1 MTSASSIAQARKA
14 KLEEIL
20 RVAPIIPVIT
30 IERVEDAVPL
40 ARALVAGGLAALEI
54 TLRTEAAPA
63 AAAAIIKAVP
73 DAIVGL
79 GTVLSREDLE
89 TARDL
94 GARFALS
101 PGATPD
107 LLDAAAAGG
116 LPFIPGVQTSSEI
129 MAALARGFDVVKF
142 FPAVPAGGIAG
153 LKALAGPFPQM
164 RFCPTGGIGKSNF
177 ADWLALGNVVSVG
190 GSWLAPPS
198 DIRGGDWAAITA
210 RAKHALMQVSP

>member
-14 KLEEIL
+14 KLEDIL

-73 DAIVGL
+73 EAIVGL

-89 TARDL
+89 
-94 GARFALS
+94 
-101 PGATPD
+101 
-107 LLDAAAAGG
+107 
-116 LPFIPGVQTSSEI
+116 
-129 MAALARGFDVVKF
+129 
-142 FPAVPAGGIAG
+142 
-153 LKALAGPFPQM
+153 
-164 RFCPTGGIGKSNF
+164 N
-177 ADWLALGNVVSVG
+177 
-190 GSWLAPPS
+190 
-198 DIRGGDWAAITA
+198 A
-210 RAKHALMQVSP
+210 RAISAPASR